1 MARWISTVPR
11 KNEKPKRR
19 QASTPMSLRGRKAVA
34 ISCKL
39 VLTHLGAGD
48 SHVASLLG
56 MTDSFCGA
64 YLLTNPASAGEW
76 RVKDAAPYNIS
87 YLVTHN
93 S

>member
-1 MARWISTVPR
+1 MVI
-11 KNEKPKRR
+11 
-19 QASTPMSLRGRKAVA
+19 
-34 ISCKL
+34 
-39 VLTHLGAGD
+39 GAYRSETLYQEIATALKGL
-48 SHVASLLG
+48 A
-56 MTDSFCGA
+56 MTDFICGA